1 MLADGGALA
10 GSVGAVIGTG
20 PGRGIGFAYVCFGL
34 ALVLITLGGF
44 AIRMLRRFDI
54 EVPDSLPDDLIGA
67 QERQRRIAE
76 RAKSRP
82 EPASVAG

>member
-1 MLADGGALA
+1 M
-10 GSVGAVIGTG
+10 
-20 PGRGIGFAYVCFGL
+20 
-34 ALVLITLGGF
+34 VLIRSRSGC
-44 AIRMLRRFDI
+44 AIRMLRRLRH
-54 EVPDSLPDDLIGA
+54 EVPDALPDDLIGA